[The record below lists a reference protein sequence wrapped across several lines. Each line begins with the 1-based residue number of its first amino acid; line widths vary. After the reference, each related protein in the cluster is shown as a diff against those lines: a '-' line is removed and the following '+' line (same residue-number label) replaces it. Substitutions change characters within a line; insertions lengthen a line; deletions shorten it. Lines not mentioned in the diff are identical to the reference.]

1 MKNERV
7 NLYSKL
13 LYFHSLG
20 LQEKE
25 HDYFLKAWSAK
36 HSVPQDMLAVLHLTN
51 SVCCHLLYHTNR
63 MGMSHSRAAAMA
75 SRWCCIRRAAV
86 GLQSVSCGALQWLS
100 QSALLQ
106 CQRGA
111 QCQLTE
117 AGTQKGLVRGHT
129 AVEGHDGSRL
139 PQNMGKILCRN
150 KLQPR
155 VDGSLGSHNEPSKWL
170 HLPQKKK
177 GSEWYW

>member
-1 MKNERV
+1 M
-7 NLYSKL
+7 
-13 LYFHSLG
+13 
-20 LQEKE
+20 
-25 HDYFLKAWSAK
+25 
-36 HSVPQDMLAVLHLTN
+36 
-51 SVCCHLLYHTNR
+51 
-63 MGMSHSRAAAMA
+63 
-75 SRWCCIRRAAV
+75 

-170 HLPQKKK
+170 HCPSGAIAQHVNECHNNETGTCALSAQLFLAVRASDPGHQLL
-177 GSEWYW
+177 